1 MHRIVLSVMRPGT
14 IAAWLFLLAAPAMGQ
29 PIESSSAYTIPS
41 AHEASGAA
49 VTRNVQPAIT
59 ALAATT
65 TPAANT
71 ALVAG
76 NATERSQDFPSLAA
90 PPDAGATKDEA
101 AGGFSS
107 PVITVVS
114 SLAVVLGLFATLI
127 WLMRRFGGGA
137 VRAGAMP
144 SDVIQNLGS
153 TALDAQ
159 TRVTMLRCGNRIVV
173 AAQTSGGVHPLC
185 EITDPREVH
194 ELTAACTGQPQ
205 PTFADARQQVP
216 PIVEEPTAAVRP
228 EARRRGRLFA
238 SA

>member
-1 MHRIVLSVMRPGT
+1 MHRIVLPIVRPGM

-29 PIESSSAYTIPS
+29 SVESSSAYTIPS
-41 AHEASGAA
+41 AQEASHAA
-49 VTRNVQPAIT
+49 VARNVPT
-59 ALAATT
+59 ANTA
-65 TPAANT
+65 PAANT
-71 ALVAG
+71 AQVAG
-76 NATERSQDFPSLAA
+76 NATERGLDFPSLAV
-90 PPDAGATKDEA
+90 PSDGRATEDES

-114 SLAVVLGLFATLI
+114 SLVVVLGLFATLI
-127 WLMRRFGGGA
+127 WLTRRFGGGA

-153 TALDAQ
+153 TVLDAQ

-173 AAQTSGGVHPLC
+173 AAQTSGSVHPLC

-194 ELTAACTGQPQ
+194 ELIVACTGQPQ
-205 PTFADARQQVP
+205 PSFADTRQQVP
-216 PIVEEPTAAVRP
+216 PAVEEPSAAVLP

>member
-1 MHRIVLSVMRPGT
+1 M
-14 IAAWLFLLAAPAMGQ
+14 IAAWLILLTAPAMGQ
-29 PIESSSAYTIPS
+29 SVESSSAYTIPL
-41 AHEASGAA
+41 AHEASHAA
-49 VTRNVQPAIT
+49 VTRNVQPANT

-71 ALVAG
+71 ALVAA
-76 NATERSQDFPSLAA
+76 NATERGLDFPSLAA
-90 PPDAGATKDEA
+90 PADAGVTEDEST
-101 AGGFSS
+101 GGFAS

-114 SLAVVLGLFATLI
+114 SLVVVLGLFATLI
-127 WLMRRFGGGA
+127 WLTRRFGGGA

-194 ELTAACTGQPQ
+194 ELIVACTGQPQ
-205 PTFADARQQVP
+205 PSFADTRQQVP
-216 PIVEEPTAAVRP
+216 PAVEEPTAAVLP